1 MNISVLINDVRKKW
15 KIYVIGYLIGY
26 IIYIISNEAP
36 TWHYYFPIKV
46 QCFGVSLTLGFVL
59 DDELIKSSHLKK
71 KWKSLKFSVWM
82 AFLLVLSVLFRS
94 LILLLTGYDISPL
107 VGF

>member
-1 MNISVLINDVRKKW
+1 MINDVRKKW
-15 KIYVIGYLIGY
+15 KIYVVGYLIGY
-26 IIYIISNEAP
+26 IIYIISNGAP

-46 QCFGVSLTLGFVL
+46 QCFGVSLILGFVF
-59 DDELIKSSHLKK
+59 DDELIKSSHTKK
-71 KWKSLKFSVWM
+71 KWKSLKFTVWIT
-82 AFLLVLSVLFRS
+82 FLLVLSVMFKS